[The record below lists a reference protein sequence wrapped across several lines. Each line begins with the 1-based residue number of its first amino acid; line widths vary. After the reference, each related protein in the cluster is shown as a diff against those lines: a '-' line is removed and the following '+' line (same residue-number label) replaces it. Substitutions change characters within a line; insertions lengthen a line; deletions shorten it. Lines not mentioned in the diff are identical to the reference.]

1 MRSPTHCISF
11 SMFILLTSWFTFGLL
26 DHNSFLLWEE
36 KLLCAG
42 SLYQWI
48 VASLFWNTY
57 KGSQGVTSSLSPL
70 AGDFSSFRELYEA
83 ISWLSG
89 STHLVTNNN
98 ISNLENILIF
108 QTKFSINYVEPCNF
122 MIKQTGP
129 EDSGFSCLAAN
140 EGRNQFH
147 LINFLLPLNQ
157 DFYC

>member
-1 MRSPTHCISF
+1 M
-11 SMFILLTSWFTFGLL
+11 
-26 DHNSFLLWEE
+26 
-36 KLLCAG
+36 
-42 SLYQWI
+42 
-48 VASLFWNTY
+48 
-57 KGSQGVTSSLSPL
+57 TSSLSPP
-70 AGDFSSFRELYEA
+70 AGDFSSFGELYEA

-147 LINFLLPLNQ
+147 LIIFLLPFKQ
-157 DFYC
+157 EFYC